1 MRLVT
6 CIMLMALG
14 VEALLLRP
22 PLGGAVLQTLSIAL
36 GILLLAG
43 LWTPIT
49 GALLAIDG
57 AWNAFAS
64 GHPSLWILLAAMGA
78 ALALIGPGAWSLDAR
93 LFGWRRLEIP
103 ARESQKRPP

>member
-6 CIMLMALG
+6 GIILIALG

-22 PLGGAVLQTLSIAL
+22 APGGALLQALSIAL
-36 GILLLAG
+36 GILLFGG

-64 GHPSLWILLAAMGA
+64 GHPWLWILLAAMGA

-93 LFGWRRLEIP
+93 LFGWRRVEIP
-103 ARESQKRPP
+103 GREGQKRPP